1 MKPNLISFQEHKKRM
16 LRDPEVRREYERLG
30 PEYELIEEMLRKRI
44 EKKMSQADL
53 ARKIGTKQSA
63 ISRVESGNGNP
74 TLAFMQKIAEAFGS
88 RLSISFE

>member
-1 MKPNLISFQEHKKRM
+1 MKFKSFTQLEKEL
-16 LRDPEVRREYERLG
+16 LRDPEVRREYDRLE
-30 PEYELIEEMLRKRI
+30 PEYKLIEAMIKKRI

-63 ISRVESGNGNP
+63 ISRIESGNGNP
-74 TLAFMQKIAEAFGS
+74 TLSFMQKIAEAFGS